1 MAVGNVNEGQE
12 EDHAARMAAF
22 AVDAVRV
29 AGTVRV
35 DESNPAAGFV
45 AVRAGFHC
53 GPVVASV
60 VGRASPRY
68 CLFGGALGRDFAAAT
83 QRLTHARCT
92 IADTVNTA
100 SRMESNS
107 LSGRVNLSD
116 AAAAL
121 VSKQAPDAVLRSR
134 GPVAIKGKGSMHLHW
149 LEEGPKLQPWRQQAR
164 FSVYDAP
171 QHG

>member
-1 MAVGNVNEGQE
+1 MAVGNVNEGQK

-22 AVDAVRV
+22 AIDVVRV

-68 CLFGGALGRDFAAAT
+68 CVFGGAHSCRIAAAMT
-83 QRLTHARCT
+83 HSLTHAH
-92 IADTVNTA
+92 
-100 SRMESNS
+100 
-107 LSGRVNLSD
+107 
-116 AAAAL
+116 
-121 VSKQAPDAVLRSR
+121 LR
-134 GPVAIKGKGSMHLHW
+134 
-149 LEEGPKLQPWRQQAR
+149 
-164 FSVYDAP
+164 
-171 QHG
+171 HG

>member
-1 MAVGNVNEGQE
+1 MAVGNVNDGQE
-12 EDHAARMAAF
+12 ADHAARMAAF

-29 AGTVRV
+29 AATVRV

-68 CLFGGALGRDFAAAT
+68 CLFGGALCANFQQPQQTDTCAP
-83 QRLTHARCT
+83 
-92 IADTVNTA
+92 DTVNTA

-116 AAAAL
+116 TAAAL
-121 VSKQAPDAVLRSR
+121 VREQAPDAVLLPR

-149 LEEGPKLQPWRQQAR
+149 LEAAPKQQPWRQQAR
-164 FSVYDAP
+164 SSLYDTP
-171 QHG
+171 QHE